1 MSYSEVDEKLLLN
14 FSLKNCQEN
23 IHYKIELF
31 IKEISNIEFKSEEI
45 ECNQNGL
52 EIIFS
57 KKMPCNFYFGKR
69 QKVKINVIKE
79 NKMNS
84 DNKKKISERVTLL
97 SSLIASPDSIYE
109 RKINDKNPNSEVISI
124 KIEKD
129 TSKMEN
135 NKISIFD
142 FFKGGL
148 KLSCFISVDYSNEIT
163 NPLKNTTIN
172 YINILQNVSS
182 AISNYTK
189 NHLFYAFGFGATPRN
204 TFSNINVFSL
214 NMNEKDSSINT
225 IEKVIQNFN
234 SCLSKNLIEP
244 QEDRNISSLIKK
256 ITNEI
261 YNLYELRFY
270 NVSFILTRGNIE
282 KNDIQKT
289 IDAIIE
295 SSYLPLTIFV
305 IGIGKNDFSQ
315 IQKVIGSNHKYSS
328 LGMEKMRNNILF
340 TSLID
345 DFSNSDEKLISWCI
359 KELTKQIINFYELT
373 KTSPENIYQE
383 ELKGIKDSFSLY
395 NESVA
400 IEKSVLSDSQNVKK
414 SINDLNKKIQ
424 NMSIDLFNNNNQYM
438 NNISNN
444 IINNDEINNKNNNA
458 LEELTEKKFIIK
470 KPKMYE
476 SVLEKNTPTENNNNI
491 NNNNNKENKKETPE
505 TPTDTGDGVF
515 FITPSESLCEPI
527 KGQPTKI
534 DEINEDEKTAAPVPI
549 STGNKKYII
558 NTQSIFESNQ
568 NLDNNP
574 YLNKK
579 NEENNGNTNMQQ
591 SNYMM
596 EQKKMNKI
604 SGASGFNSTN
614 TSDNIKCS
622 NFFLFGDISNESTMK

>member
-23 IHYKIELF
+23 IHYRIELF

-45 ECNQNGL
+45 GCNQNGL

-129 TSKMEN
+129 TSRMEN

-148 KLSCFISVDYSNEIT
+148 KLSCYISVDYSNEIT

-172 YINILQNVSS
+172 YISILQNVSS

-244 QEDRNISSLIKK
+244 QENRNISSLIKK

-315 IQKVIGSNHKYSS
+315 IQKIIGSNHKYSS

-359 KELTKQIINFYELT
+359 KELTKQIISFYELT

-400 IEKSVLSDSQNVKK
+400 IEKSVLTDSQNVKK

-458 LEELTEKKFIIK
+458 REELTEKKFIIK

-534 DEINEDEKTAAPVPI
+534 DEINEDEKTAAPIAI

-622 NFFLFGDISNESTMK
+622 NF